1 MATFSLIKLPAI
13 LLGKNSETSKQ
24 IRKLLETLENAK
36 KTSRKFIIR
45 IPHVSSHSNHSI
57 GRVSFMFLFLIQD

>member
-1 MATFSLIKLPAI
+1 MSTFSLIRLPAI
-13 LLGKNSETSKQ
+13 LLGKKSETSKQ
-24 IRKLLETLENAK
+24 IRKLFETLE